1 MNLRKIIFPDRKQ
14 PDKKEYRYRV
24 CDSIPYKILWLV
36 FPGQVLEKMVFLM
49 STSWPPGPRLSTE

>member
-1 MNLRKIIFPDRKQ
+1 MNLRKIMLNESSQ
-14 PDKKEYRYRV
+14 TKKSIGYRV